1 MHLFYKR
8 EIGIDG
14 EENLGKINL
23 AQKFDLI
30 NEHWSP
36 KIVGEVNDVYIKLVK
51 FQGDF
56 IWHQHE
62 TEDELFF
69 VVKGTMVMKLRS
81 GDVTVGEGEFI
92 IIPRGIEHMPVAD
105 EEVFLMLIEP
115 KSTLNTGN
123 IESERTVKTLE
134 QI

>member
-1 MHLFYKR
+1 M
-8 EIGIDG
+8 E
-14 EENLGKINL
+14 KINL
-23 AQKFDLI
+23 EQKLSLI
-30 NEHWSP
+30 EEHWSP
-36 KIVGEVNDVYIKLVK
+36 KIIGEVNDVYIKLVK

-56 IWHQHE
+56 IWHHHE

-81 GDVTVGEGEFI
+81 GDVAVGEGEFI
-92 IIPRGIEHMPVAD
+92 IIPRGVEHMPVAD

-123 IESERTVKTLE
+123 IESERTVKEPERL
-134 QI
+134 

>member
-1 MHLFYKR
+1 M
-8 EIGIDG
+8 E
-14 EENLGKINL
+14 KINL

-30 NEHWSP
+30 KEHWSP
-36 KIVGEVNDVYIKLVK
+36 KIVGEVNDIYIKLVK

-56 IWHQHE
+56 VWHHHE
-62 TEDELFF
+62 KEDELFY

-92 IIPRGIEHMPVAD
+92 IIPRGIEHMPVARK
-105 EEVFLMLIEP
+105 EVFLMLIEP

-123 IESERTVKTLE
+123 IEGERTVKE
-134 QI
+134 PEHI